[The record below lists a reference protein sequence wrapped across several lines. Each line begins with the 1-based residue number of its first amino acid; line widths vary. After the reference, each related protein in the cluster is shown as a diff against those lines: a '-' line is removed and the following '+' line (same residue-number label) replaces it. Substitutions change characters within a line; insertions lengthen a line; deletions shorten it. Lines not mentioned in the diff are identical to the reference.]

1 MKTDSIIKLEPYS
14 MRSNEK
20 NQIFLEC
27 IQKSVQFHYK
37 NCNQYRDFCIKRKF
51 DPFEKCSIESIP
63 FLPVSIFKKLE
74 LLSVPK
80 NEIIRTI
87 HSSSTSGNLPSIIN
101 LDKITTR
108 RQIIT
113 LNSILKNYLGDE
125 KLSFLIFDHDSTV
138 NTVDLELS
146 SRGSAI
152 RGMLGFSKD
161 FFFLLND
168 DLEPDL
174 QKITDALNI
183 IDKKKTCIF
192 GFTWLIYKILTKNKN
207 EEMKKLFQTLDNP
220 FIIHIGGWKKLTD
233 ESVDKITF
241 NNMVSR
247 FFNTKSENV
256 VDFYGMT
263 EQLGVVYPDC
273 SEGNKHVPIFADVL
287 IRDIHNQQI
296 LPHRTPGFIQT
307 LCPTPN
313 SYPGISVLTDDI
325 GEVLGEDDCPCGRKG
340 KYFVFKKRSEV
351 AEPKGCG
358 DTLAI

>member
-1 MKTDSIIKLEPYS
+1 MMIW
-14 MRSNEK
+14 
-20 NQIFLEC
+20 
-27 IQKSVQFHYK
+27 
-37 NCNQYRDFCIKRKF
+37 
-51 DPFEKCSIESIP
+51 
-63 FLPVSIFKKLE
+63 
-74 LLSVPK
+74 
-80 NEIIRTI
+80 
-87 HSSSTSGNLPSIIN
+87 
-101 LDKITTR
+101 
-108 RQIIT
+108 
-113 LNSILKNYLGDE
+113 
-125 KLSFLIFDHDSTV
+125 
-138 NTVDLELS
+138 
-146 SRGSAI
+146 
-152 RGMLGFSKD
+152 
-161 FFFLLND
+161 
-168 DLEPDL
+168 EPDL

-207 EEMKKLFQTLDNP
+207 EEIKKLFQTLDNP

-247 FFNTKSENV
+247 FFNAKSENV

-263 EQLGVVYPDC
+263 EQLGIVYPDC

-296 LPHRTPGFIQT
+296 LPHRTSGFIQT

-325 GEVLGEDDCPCGRKG
+325 GEVLGEDDCPCGRRG